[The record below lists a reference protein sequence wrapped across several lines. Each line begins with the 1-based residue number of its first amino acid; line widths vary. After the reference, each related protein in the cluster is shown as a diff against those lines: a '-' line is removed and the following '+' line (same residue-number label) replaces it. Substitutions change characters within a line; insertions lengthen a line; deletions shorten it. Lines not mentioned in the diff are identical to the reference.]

1 MAKTLMTQAEMD
13 VSDKLSAA
21 ENELFYYGND
31 RKKQKAFWKLLHAS
45 IYWLERCFHD
55 PIRKS

>member
-1 MAKTLMTQAEMD
+1 MTKDEIY